1 MNINNLFFHINYCN
15 MRQADEPW
23 KYKAKLTRTLDHHEL
38 LLATGGKG
46 SVVIANRRYNAQAG
60 DIFYIPEHTMQSIES
75 DFNDP
80 LYFISV
86 HFCYANVFFSDNNW
100 SVKSEARELPLS
112 SIKKVENIYQ
122 INHLFWRLVSGWYA
136 KLPGYEFSSKALLQ
150 QLIFEL
156 YTNEKVENRNYSV
169 ELKIES
175 VIKYMHENIDKKLT
189 LSQLADMVNLSPTYL
204 SRAFKERTGYSI
216 IYFFN
221 KLKID
226 KSKEL
231 IIDGDRK
238 IKEVAKELGFG
249 DEFYFSRLFKKIEG
263 VSPLDFY
270 SNNVHEF

>member
-1 MNINNLFFHINYCN
+1 
-15 MRQADEPW
+15 MRQANEPW

-38 LLATGGKG
+38 ILVTGGKG
-46 SVVIANRRYNAQAG
+46 SIVIANKRFNG
-60 DIFYIPEHTMQSIES
+60 KVGNVFYIPAHTMQSIES
-75 DFNDP
+75 DFNNP

-86 HFCYANVFFSDNNW
+86 HFCYANVSFCENTW
-100 SVKSEARELPLS
+100 SVKDEDRELPLS
-112 SIKKVENIYQ
+112 TMQDAENIYN
-122 INHLFWRLVSGWYA
+122 INHLFWQLVNGWYD

-156 YTNEKVENRNYSV
+156 YTREKRENRNYSI
-169 ELKIES
+169 ELKVETLIR
-175 VIKYMHENIDKKLT
+175 YMHENITKKLT
-189 LSQLADMVNLSPTYL
+189 LSQLSDMVSLSPTYL
-204 SRAFKERTGYSI
+204 SRAFKERTGYSLI
-216 IYFFN
+216 HFFN

-226 KSKEL
+226 KAKEL

-270 SNNVHEF
+270 NNNVHGF